1 MKLQREA
8 SNLVSSSLEESGQ
21 VKISFKEKLS
31 RAMISPLTGIP
42 ILILILYFG
51 LYQFVGV
58 FGAGDLVDLIESTI
72 FGEYINPV
80 ITNFVVTNIPNVP
93 IQELIIGEYGIVT
106 LGITYATAII
116 LPIVGTF
123 FLMFS
128 ILEDSGYLPR
138 LALLLDKVFKTI
150 GLSGR
155 AVIPMVLGLG
165 CGSMATMVTRTL
177 ETRRERTIATLLLA
191 LTIPCAAQLGVIFA
205 VLSGYPKAMWLW
217 VLVILLNYVVI
228 GFAASKILPGDKP
241 TFYMELPPIRV
252 PKLSNVLRK
261 TYTRIIWYFRELF
274 PLFIAISVIIWVLQ
288 LTGILGVIVTLIT
301 PIINAIGLPV
311 ETSQTFILG
320 FFRRD
325 YDAAGLYDIQNTLTG
340 VQLLVSAVVLTL
352 FLPCVAQFMVMVKE
366 RGIKKALLISAFV
379 LCFAFTV
386 GFMLNLILTSA
397 GVVL

>member
-1 MKLQREA
+1 
-8 SNLVSSSLEESGQ
+8 
-21 VKISFKEKLS
+21 
-31 RAMISPLTGIP
+31 
-42 ILILILYFG
+42 
-51 LYQFVGV
+51 
-58 FGAGDLVDLIESTI
+58 
-72 FGEYINPV
+72 
-80 ITNFVVTNIPNVP
+80 
-93 IQELIIGEYGIVT
+93 
-106 LGITYATAII
+106 
-116 LPIVGTF
+116 
-123 FLMFS
+123 
-128 ILEDSGYLPR
+128 
-138 LALLLDKVFKTI
+138 
-150 GLSGR
+150 
-155 AVIPMVLGLG
+155 
-165 CGSMATMVTRTL
+165 
-177 ETRRERTIATLLLA
+177 
-191 LTIPCAAQLGVIFA
+191 
-205 VLSGYPKAMWLW
+205 
-217 VLVILLNYVVI
+217 
-228 GFAASKILPGDKP
+228 LPGDKP

-301 PIINAIGLPV
+301 PVINAIGLPV
-311 ETSQTFILG
+311 ETAQTFILG

-325 YDAAGLYDIQNTLTG
+325 YGAAGLYDIQNTLTG